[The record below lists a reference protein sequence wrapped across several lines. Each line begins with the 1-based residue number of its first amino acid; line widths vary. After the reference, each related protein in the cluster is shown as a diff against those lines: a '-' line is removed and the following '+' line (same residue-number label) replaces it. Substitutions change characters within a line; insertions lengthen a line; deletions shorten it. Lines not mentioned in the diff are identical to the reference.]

1 MTTCSSISFAVTLLI
16 TEYSFTNVRFLLHR
30 LTGVKVRVAEGK
42 VKSLAGRGSNGGYF
56 HQHKLFSRKRLTL
69 SSKNAVNSRRWNDIE
84 ESDVDVNG
92 TTRRT

>member
-1 MTTCSSISFAVTLLI
+1 MSGLLD
-16 TEYSFTNVRFLLHR
+16 RF
-30 LTGVKVRVAEGK
+30 TGVKVRVVEGK
-42 VKSLAGRGSNGGYF
+42 VKSLAGGEAIGGYF
-56 HQHKLFSRKRLTL
+56 HQYKLFGSKRLKL